1 MLKSGRL
8 QKTATNFQPNG
19 SRFWRCRN
27 EINCKSSNCFRR
39 TQRNRSKRL
48 IWMIDIWLFSIFPV
62 WLSMW
67 SFGQSCFKT
76 ISTLSFRHHLK
87 AQFLLLSL
95 SMARRLR
102 KTKMPFNEKGWGIPA
117 SALSRYYQMEIEFRV
132 CLFWQA
138 AISITH
144 KLQKPA
150 FSGVDVFLRQ
160 PVCTFILSM
169 QLRACF
175 FFITFKDH

>member
-1 MLKSGRL
+1 
-8 QKTATNFQPNG
+8 
-19 SRFWRCRN
+19 
-27 EINCKSSNCFRR
+27 
-39 TQRNRSKRL
+39 
-48 IWMIDIWLFSIFPV
+48 
-62 WLSMW
+62 MW

-175 FFITFKDH
+175 FSSPSRTIKEPSFWCEQAEAKSSVRKANSELRLIDFKTAYPLFPR